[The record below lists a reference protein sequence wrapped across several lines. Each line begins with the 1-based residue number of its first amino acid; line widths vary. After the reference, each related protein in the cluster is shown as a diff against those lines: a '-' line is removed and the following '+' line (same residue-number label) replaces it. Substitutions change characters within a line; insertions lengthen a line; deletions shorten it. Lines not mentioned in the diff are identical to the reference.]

1 MSTNGRILNNFGAG
15 ESARKNDNGDDK
27 AVWEET
33 RNEETKSK
41 IKKRPEMVLSTF
53 KGPALEY
60 FRF

>member
-1 MSTNGRILNNFGAG
+1 MNNVGAG

-53 KGPALEY
+53 KGTALEY